1 MAIEGEKKPYQP
13 TKEEIEQAEKVMSAK
28 QKRLSKIREFDYEE
42 ASADWRRLT
51 EIEKMTEDNLPISKE
66 DLIFL
71 YYAETEVFGYERD
84 PRIKERIKEIIK
96 KRKTSEDVSI
106 ILDYAPDQIASG
118 VDEINPHTKVYCGEL
133 APGIFSKLPDTIERI
148 YKKFPGSE
156 FQLGEFE
163 TGSFTVG
170 QLNDQMK
177 ELKMQEKEGEKHNV
191 TTIAQNMIDSP
202 AFSDSIRKERIR
214 FIRMDE
220 RDIWDIWNMSINH
233 VQRNELYKKAK
244 ELGLELCP
252 AEMGPQAYLNY
263 EAIFKKSQPRNEEL
277 HIAMSPIKDEFGTDY
292 TFDVTRRYN
301 SYYRNEEYWLS
312 DERQFGGVSSDN
324 PNEVFLFCLPKK

>member
-1 MAIEGEKKPYQP
+1 MTIEGEKKPYQP
-13 TKEEIEQAEKVMSAK
+13 TKEEIEQAEKIMSAE
-28 QKRLSKIREFDYEE
+28 QKRLSKIREFDHEE
-42 ASADWRRLT
+42 ESTDLRRLT

-66 DLIFL
+66 DLTFL

-106 ILDYAPDQIASG
+106 ILDYAPDQIASN

-133 APGIFSKLPDTIERI
+133 VQGIFNKLPDTIERI
-148 YKKFPGSE
+148 YKKFPWSE

-163 TGSFTVG
+163 TGSFTVE

-177 ELKMQEKEGEKHNV
+177 ELEMQEKKGEKHNV
-191 TTIAQNMIDSP
+191 TTKAQNIIDSP
-202 AFSDSIRKERIR
+202 AFSDSIMKEIIR
-214 FIRMDE
+214 FIRMD
-220 RDIWDIWNMSINH
+220 RWDILPGRY
-233 VQRNELYKKAK
+233 VRRNELYEKAK

-263 EAIFKKSQPRNEEL
+263 EAIFKRSQPRNEVL

-292 TFDVTRRYN
+292 TLDVTRRYN
-301 SYYRNEEYWLS
+301 SYYHNEEYWLS
-312 DERQFGGVSSDN
+312 DEREFGGVSSDN
-324 PNEVFLFCLPKK
+324 PEEVFLFCLPKK